1 MCVLCIHICVYT
13 RLSGFFLY
21 GPTFVFL
28 TPNIQTATFMGSMRR
43 GWSPA
48 SPHESFKLLGL

>member
-1 MCVLCIHICVYT
+1 MYTYMCLHTSKWI
-13 RLSGFFLY
+13 FFIR
-21 GPTFVFL
+21 THMFVFL